1 VKAWRGDRYGN
12 LVYRK
17 TARNF
22 NPVMAA
28 AASFTIAE
36 VQQLVEP
43 EEMDP
48 DFIHTPGI
56 YVKTIFQGSDSQNRD
71 SLKLA

>member
-1 VKAWRGDRYGN
+1 MERALRADFALIKAWQGDTWGN

-28 AASFTIAE
+28 AAGVTIVE
-36 VQQLVEP
+36 VEQLVEVG
-43 EEMDP
+43 ELEP
-48 DFIHTPGI
+48 DRIVTPSI
-56 YVKTIFQGSDSQNRD
+56 
-71 SLKLA
+71 